1 MVLKKSGG
9 RGELAIGT
17 KNKFKLIKRELLLE
31 DIFFSLTNIVND
43 AIIVLDLFRNI
54 VYWNKASEA
63 IFGYSDDEIMGSLID
78 KILPHIPLSF
88 GGNGRKKVNKKFVEI
103 IGVKKSGE
111 KIPFETSIAS
121 WESEKGV
128 FFTLI
133 VRDITERKST
143 EEKLL
148 YLSFHDNLTGL
159 YNRSYFDEE
168 LKRLNTTRQLPLS
181 IIIGDIDGFKL
192 VNDAFGY
199 KEGDELLKN
208 VAKILRDSCRTEDI
222 LARWGG
228 DEFVVLLPKTNTEG
242 IKEIIARIE
251 KKKKEIASGE
261 IPLNISLGY
270 ATKKKTTQNI
280 EVIIKEAENSMKQKK
295 LIQSK
300 KVSSAIIS
308 SIEKKL
314 KEKNLFPQETS
325 ERIKKLAMDF
335 GKSIKLARPEME
347 NLLILADFHEIGKVA
362 IKKNIL
368 LKKSKLEDK
377 EWHIMKMHP
386 EIGYRIAKSSIR
398 LAQVSD
404 AILHHHENWDGTGYP
419 YHLKGNK
426 IPLLSRIIAIVIAYD
441 VMAYGRNYRK
451 AIGAE
456 EALKEI
462 KKSARKQ
469 FDPQFVSRFI
479 ELQQQREKNLSLFN

>member
-1 MVLKKSGG
+1 M
-9 RGELAIGT
+9 
-17 KNKFKLIKRELLLE
+17 
-31 DIFFSLTNIVND
+31 
-43 AIIVLDLFRNI
+43 
-54 VYWNKASEA
+54 YWNKASEA
-63 IFGYSDDEIMGSLID
+63 IFGYSDNEIMGNQID
-78 KILPHIPLSF
+78 KILPHLPLSF
-88 GGNGRKKVNKKFVEI
+88 EGNGRKKINKKFVEI

-111 KIPFETSIAS
+111 KIPFETSITS

-199 KEGDELLKN
+199 KEGDELLKS
-208 VAKILRDSCRTEDI
+208 VAKILKDSCRTEDI

-228 DEFVVLLPKTNTEG
+228 DEFVILLPKTNTEG

-314 KEKNLFPQETS
+314 KEKNLFPQEAS

-419 YHLKGNK
+419 YHLKGT
-426 IPLLSRIIAIVIAYD
+426 
-441 VMAYGRNYRK
+441 
-451 AIGAE
+451 
-456 EALKEI
+456 
-462 KKSARKQ
+462 
-469 FDPQFVSRFI
+469 
-479 ELQQQREKNLSLFN
+479 